1 MSLILGPGEK
11 VLRDEVGVIYHS
23 GHTRYG
29 NPMFGR
35 LILTNK
41 RFLFVEMEIVKVGLL
56 RKKIEYHIKGI
67 KINIPIEKVLGT
79 AIETRVR
86 KKGTLNSPPGLFSKE
101 QYSVLIVSMEDAT
114 GIENP
119 VFEVQNPQDWANAI
133 QRVLAGELL

>member
-1 MSLILGPGEK
+1 M
-11 VLRDEVGVIYHS
+11 LRDEMGVTYHS

-41 RFLFVEMEIVKVGLL
+41 RFLFVEIEAVKVGLL
-56 RKKIEYHIKGI
+56 RKKTEYRIKGI
-67 KINIPIEKVLGT
+67 RINIPIDKVLST

-86 KKGTLNSPPGLFSKE
+86 KKGTLNAPPGLFSKE
-101 QYSVLIVSMEDAT
+101 QYNVLIVSMEDAT

-119 VFEVQNPQDWANAI
+119 VFEVRNPQDWANAI